1 MITASASER
10 IFHAVGRVYEFIAVE
25 FVTNYPRWSSEV
37 VELQA
42 LSEGPVRIG
51 FRARQVRIDRGHKS
65 ESIFEVSE
73 LEPSRCICFNGVSAP
88 YRCRY
93 EFDDLRGS
101 TRLTFTFELLKVE
114 PHMRPFEKLIRMELA
129 DGAKRTV
136 RKLQVLL
143 DKDMLA
149 RG

>member
-10 IFHAVGRVYEFIAVE
+10 LFHAASRVSEFIALE
-25 FVTNYPRWSSEV
+25 FIANYPRWSSEV
-37 VELQA
+37 VELKA
-42 LSEGPVRIG
+42 LTEGPVRIG
-51 FRARQVRIDRGHKS
+51 YRASQVRIDRGHKS
-65 ESIFEVSE
+65 ESIFEVAE

-93 EFDDLRGS
+93 EFEDLNGS
-101 TRLTFTFELLKVE
+101 TRLTFTFELLKLE
-114 PHMRPFEKLIRMELA
+114 LHMRPFEKLIRMELS